1 MYKLLK
7 YDFVWMNYYSAALL
21 FSSQCST
28 ELFNRY
34 FLEHWAIEL
43 LSQNISILEK
53 IAKKWKITNFSLEPL
68 YDWIWSKCHQ
78 LTCFHTFLCIYD
90 EYLRKKL
97 KIFHFHFFFA
107 FCHFLGF
114 WQYVTYDYQIWE
126 NSWFFG
132 PNGFWQFH

>member
-34 FLEHWAIEL
+34 FLEHWAIEPKYFNIGKNCKKMENHKF
-43 LSQNISILEK
+43 LSRAIIWLNLIKMSSIDMFSHISMHIWWVFEEK
-53 IAKKWKITNFSLEPL
+53 IENFSF
-68 YDWIWSKCHQ
+68 S
-78 LTCFHTFLCIYD
+78 
-90 EYLRKKL
+90 
-97 KIFHFHFFFA
+97 FFFA